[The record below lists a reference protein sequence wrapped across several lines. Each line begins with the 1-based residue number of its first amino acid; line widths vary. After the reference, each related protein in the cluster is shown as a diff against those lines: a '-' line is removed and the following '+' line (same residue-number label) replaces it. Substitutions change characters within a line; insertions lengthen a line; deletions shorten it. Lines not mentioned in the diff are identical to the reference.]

1 MNARTFG
8 STSRWS
14 ETIVLAHGFGGD
26 QSAWD
31 DIIPVLTQHY
41 QVVSFD
47 WCFSGAIKDPNFYD
61 HDKYSSYDSFA
72 DDLICLIEE
81 MGLHSVVFLG
91 HSMSGMIGCIAS
103 IKRYMN
109 AEDYEGGFEGSHI
122 EDLINNIQ
130 TNFSKWAPSFAAM
143 VIGRGGDNVPSAV
156 EKFGNSLLNMEPK
169 VALSVAKTV
178 FYCDYR
184 GVLGKVTTPTTIVQ
198 TTNDAAV
205 PTSVAYYMHE
215 RIKGKSTVE
224 IIDTDGHFPHL
235 TASDDLLDL
244 LGGVLG
250 FAA

>member
-1 MNARTFG
+1 MVMQSSLKEAMNARTFG

-103 IKRYMN
+103 IKRPQLFKRLVLVG
-109 AEDYEGGFEGSHI
+109 ASPRIYE
-122 EDLINNIQ
+122 
-130 TNFSKWAPSFAAM
+130 
-143 VIGRGGDNVPSAV
+143 RGG
-156 EKFGNSLLNMEPK
+156 LRRRI
-169 VALSVAKTV
+169 
-178 FYCDYR
+178 R
-184 GVLGKVTTPTTIVQ
+184 GLTHRRPHQ
-198 TTNDAAV
+198 Q
-205 PTSVAYYMHE
+205 H
-215 RIKGKSTVE
+215 
-224 IIDTDGHFPHL
+224 TDQFLQVGSFLCCHGHRKRR
-235 TASDDLLDL
+235 
-244 LGGVLG
+244 
-250 FAA
+250 

>member
-61 HDKYSSYDSFA
+61 HDK
-72 DDLICLIEE
+72 
-81 MGLHSVVFLG
+81 
-91 HSMSGMIGCIAS
+91 
-103 IKRYMN
+103 YMN